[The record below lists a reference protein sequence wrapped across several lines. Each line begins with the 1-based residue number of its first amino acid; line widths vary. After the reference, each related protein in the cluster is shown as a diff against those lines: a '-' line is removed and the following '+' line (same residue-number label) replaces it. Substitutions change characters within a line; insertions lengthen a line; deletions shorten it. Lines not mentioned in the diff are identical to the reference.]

1 MFMFAQ
7 YFWFISVI
15 LGIQNDSAFGYSL
28 YNFTFPMANIFLRLK
43 THTVRSYAICYLTT

>member
-28 YNFTFPMANIFLRLK
+28 YNFTFPMANMFLRLK